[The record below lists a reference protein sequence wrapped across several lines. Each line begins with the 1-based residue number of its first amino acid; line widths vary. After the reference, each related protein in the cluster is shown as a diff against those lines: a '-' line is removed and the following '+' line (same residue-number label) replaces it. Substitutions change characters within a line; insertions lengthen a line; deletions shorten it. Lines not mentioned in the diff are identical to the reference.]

1 MLKKHFKEDHHVTDE
16 VNSNKSK
23 EEIPGEIK
31 KFLIAMSDMSGIEE
45 EENNDNNEKFR
56 ENNTI
61 SNETN
66 IEFNPAEFENAFK
79 KILNIDKDNISESD
93 SDSENDG
100 LNDDLE
106 EMSDYYDAMSSELKD
121 TKVGEDL
128 EPLDIDVKLLSNLME
143 SFKNQDGLPGP
154 ASTLLEP
161 LGFDLKELN
170 KS

>member
-1 MLKKHFKEDHHVTDE
+1 M
-16 VNSNKSK
+16 
-23 EEIPGEIK
+23 G
-31 KFLIAMSDMSGIEE
+31 SGIEE
-45 EENNDNNEKFR
+45 QNNDNDLDQIDETDNDIKFDP
-56 ENNTI
+56 
-61 SNETN
+61 S
-66 IEFNPAEFENAFK
+66 EFEKAFK
-79 KILNIDKDNISESD
+79 KILNIDDSNKDNSEK
-93 SDSENDG
+93 SDSESEDDDG
-100 LNDDLE
+100 LNDALE

-154 ASTLLEP
+154 ASTLLQP